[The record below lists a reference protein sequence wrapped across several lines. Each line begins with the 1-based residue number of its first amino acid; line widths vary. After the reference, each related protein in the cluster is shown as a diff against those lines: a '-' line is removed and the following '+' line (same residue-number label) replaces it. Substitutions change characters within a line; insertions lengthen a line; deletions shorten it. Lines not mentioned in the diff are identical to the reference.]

1 MSDPAAH
8 AERLRSALVEGDA
21 AALATLLHPDA
32 CLRALGKTLQGAAD
46 VQAELLAATTRAAW
60 QALRWKPAVVAVVAA
75 GAAGRAARL
84 LGERAA
90 GTRDRGLVVTLLFD
104 GDRVRELQL
113 QRVPPPP
120 PPATAMV
127 LPAALRDLIDRALVE
142 RRPMLMAHVAEDGQ
156 PVMSYRGS
164 VQVTADDQLGLWVRN
179 AQGGFVRAIG
189 LQPRVSFMV
198 RHEDSRATYQLQGR
212 ARISP
217 LDEDRRRIFEHAPEA
232 ERAHDFA
239 MLGVAVLVDL
249 DHVEGYAGVGPQ
261 GQIGQIHLKR
271 SA

>member
-1 MSDPAAH
+1 LSDPAAR
-8 AERLRSALVEGDA
+8 AERLRSALVDGDA

-32 CLRALGKTLQGAAD
+32 CLRALGRTLQGAAD

-60 QALRWKPAVVAVVAA
+60 QALRWTPAVAAA

-84 LGERAA
+84 HGERAA

-212 ARISP
+212 ARISHR
-217 LDEDRRRIFEHAPEA
+217 DEDRRRIFDHAPEA

-271 SA
+271 GA

>member
-1 MSDPAAH
+1 MTDPGAR
-8 AERLRSALVEGDA
+8 AERLRDALLEGDA
-21 AALATLLHPDA
+21 AALATLLHADA
-32 CLRALGKTLQGAAD
+32 CLRALGKTLQGAAA
-46 VQAELLAATTRAAW
+46 VQADLLAESTRAAW
-60 QALRWKPAVVAVVAA
+60 RALRWQPAERQGDAV
-75 GAAGRAARL
+75 RL
-84 LGERAA
+84 RGERDE

-104 GDRVRELQL
+104 GGQVREMQL

-120 PPATAMV
+120 PPATPMV

-179 AQGGFVRAIG
+179 AQGGFLRAIAR
-189 LQPRVSFMV
+189 QPRVSFMV

-212 ARISP
+212 ARISER
-217 LDEDRRRIFEHAPEA
+217 DEDRRRIFEHAPEA

-261 GQIGQIHLKR
+261 GQIGQIHLQR
-271 SA
+271 GA